1 MIITSKNLFINREI
15 SWLQFN
21 ERVLE
26 EANDSKV
33 PLIERIRFLGI
44 FSNNLDEFYRV
55 RYATVKR
62 IAVSAN
68 SGKKIFKD
76 RTAKQLL
83 YDISAIATDLQQK
96 SFSILN
102 NIIKL
107 LEKDKIYFVDESKVK
122 PTHRQFIGN
131 YFFEII
137 SNYFSLYVE
146 FREDFHQ
153 LEFINYVH

>member
-26 EANDSKV
+26 EANDSNV

-62 IAVSAN
+62 IAVSNN

-83 YDISAIATDLQQK
+83 YDISAIAVSYTHLT
-96 SFSILN
+96 L
-102 NIIKL
+102 
-107 LEKDKIYFVDESKVK
+107 
-122 PTHRQFIGN
+122 PTIC
-131 YFFEII
+131 
-137 SNYFSLYVE
+137 SV
-146 FREDFHQ
+146 
-153 LEFINYVH
+153 